1 MMSFG
6 QIVLNT
12 QRGARRALVATPG
25 ARSTVRLGR
34 DRLNGLRAV
43 MEPSPLDLEIIARA
57 KDAKAQLMIFRGQDD
72 LGNASWGFDDSLDE
86 NATMELGRLL
96 VESQLYAY
104 RRLASVG
111 VLCIVH
117 TDLGFREVNALREG
131 TRVLLEE
138 IENAEAT
145 DDPTAQALAQLDTW
159 ALKNFSYFFSVTM
172 ARLVSETLPNLM
184 PMIEQRAPSL
194 SKLLT
199 AAGFA
204 GAKP

>member
-1 MMSFG
+1 MMSFS

-25 ARSTVRLGR
+25 GRTTVRLGH
-34 DRLNGLRAV
+34 DRLQNLRAV

-57 KDAKAQLMIFRGQDD
+57 KDAKAQLMIFRGRDD
-72 LGNASWGFDDSLDE
+72 LGDASWGFDDDLGE
-86 NATMELGRLL
+86 NAAMELGRLL

-138 IENAEAT
+138 MERAAADAT
-145 DDPTAQALAQLDTW
+145 DPTTLALSQLDTW
-159 ALKNFSYFFSVTM
+159 ALKYFFSVTM
-172 ARLVSETLPNLM
+172 ARLVAETLPNLM
-184 PMIEQRAPSL
+184 PMIEQRAPNL
-194 SKLLT
+194 SKLLA
-199 AAGFA
+199 AAGLGA
-204 GAKP
+204 AKP